1 MKLSCNV
8 IRDLLPL
15 YAENLTSEES
25 NALVDEHLCG
35 CDECAK
41 QLGILKKAQAIP
53 VETDAPGLKKIRKA
67 IVRRRVLAVTMAV
80 MLVITLVL
88 VALLLYA
95 KAKLTSCWARR
106 SSGKRRSGWTQIRR

>member
-88 VALLLYA
+88 GATFIVNGAVDLFIEWYTRDSEK
-95 KAKLTSCWARR
+95 KAGGISRR
-106 SSGKRRSGWTQIRR
+106 

>member
-41 QLGILKKAQAIP
+41 QLRFRWKQ
-53 VETDAPGLKKIRKA
+53 T
-67 IVRRRVLAVTMAV
+67 RRD
-80 MLVITLVL
+80 
-88 VALLLYA
+88 
-95 KAKLTSCWARR
+95 
-106 SSGKRRSGWTQIRR
+106 

>member
-41 QLGILKKAQAIP
+41 QLGILKKP
-53 VETDAPGLKKIRKA
+53 
-67 IVRRRVLAVTMAV
+67 RRFRWKQT
-80 MLVITLVL
+80 
-88 VALLLYA
+88 
-95 KAKLTSCWARR
+95 RR
-106 SSGKRRSGWTQIRR
+106 D